1 MISIILFILAI
12 VVALLNPHNN
22 LISLI
27 ENALYIL
34 AMFIYFVN
42 LRFTEGILRKVKNE
56 DIKMLAET
64 QLKLFYSKRMKIMLV
79 TFLVLIKL
87 ISAAFLLILTIN
99 KVSMPLVIV
108 KSDLLQGQAMLLS
121 ILSIILETLIVIR
134 CSKKIIKA
142 KERVYI
148 ICP

>member
-42 LRFTEGILRKVKNE
+42 LRFTEGILRKVKN
-56 DIKMLAET
+56 K
-64 QLKLFYSKRMKIMLV
+64 
-79 TFLVLIKL
+79 
-87 ISAAFLLILTIN
+87 
-99 KVSMPLVIV
+99 
-108 KSDLLQGQAMLLS
+108 KSQ
-121 ILSIILETLIVIR
+121 
-134 CSKKIIKA
+134 
-142 KERVYI
+142 
-148 ICP
+148 